1 MHRLRLYHLC
11 RFEVNVG
18 EVFTANKR
26 GENAETRSKMW
37 GEYCSLVDIK
47 RKCVYNYCVQSCTFL
62 CVDSVSVPSIG
73 YLGKSQV
80 LFLPTGI
87 FGIIS
92 CGGSLLAVV
101 TKFASPL
108 PQFSSLEL
116 RREFGKGI
124 KNCKSNSSWSA
135 RFDRKFLTSLESV
148 SMPWERGYHS
158 SRDKAVQS
166 ESARKFARRRGC
178 YSLHMLPRHKCEPS
192 VICGG
197 CNFLH

>member
-1 MHRLRLYHLC
+1 M
-11 RFEVNVG
+11 
-18 EVFTANKR
+18 
-26 GENAETRSKMW
+26 
-37 GEYCSLVDIK
+37 
-47 RKCVYNYCVQSCTFL
+47 KCVYNYCVQSCTFL
-62 CVDSVSVPSIG
+62 CVNSVSVPSIG
-73 YLGKSQV
+73 YPGKSQV

-92 CGGSLLAVV
+92 WGGSLLAVV

-124 KNCKSNSSWSA
+124 KNCKSHSSWSA
-135 RFDRKFLTSLESV
+135 RFDRKFLTSLECRLESV
-148 SMPWERGYHS
+148 SSMPWERGYHS
-158 SRDKAVQS
+158 SRDKAVLS

-178 YSLHMLPRHKCEPS
+178 YSLHMLPTMLPRHKCEPS